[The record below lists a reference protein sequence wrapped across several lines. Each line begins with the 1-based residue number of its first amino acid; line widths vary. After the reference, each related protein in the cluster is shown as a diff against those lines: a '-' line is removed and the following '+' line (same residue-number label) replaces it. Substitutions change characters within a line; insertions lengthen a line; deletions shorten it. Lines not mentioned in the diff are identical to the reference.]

1 MRFLAALLLSV
12 ALHVVPCLAQTWEL
26 VKPDGLGFQ
35 VEFPGKP
42 ELKEESGDDG
52 GKIRTYVIRS
62 SSAAYDVTIWDLADG
77 AVGPDDVERVLD
89 NMRDRSVQGVSGTL
103 RTETKI
109 EIGGHPARDVIADT
123 MGMVWRGLTVI
134 ANKRIYQI
142 VAIIAKGTETS
153 ATTEKYLTSFKLL
166 DAAKP

>member
-1 MRFLAALLLSV
+1 MRFLGALLLSFTLYV
-12 ALHVVPCLAQTWEL
+12 APCLAQTWDL

-42 ELKEESGDDG
+42 EFKEESGDDG

-62 SSAAYDVTIWDLADG
+62 PSAAYDVTIWDLEAG
-77 AVGPDDVERVLD
+77 AVGPDDVSRVLD
-89 NMRDRSVQGVSGTL
+89 NIRDRSVEGVRGTL

-123 MGMVWRGLTVI
+123 MGMVWRGRTVI
-134 ANKRIYQI
+134 ANNRIYQI
-142 VAIIAKGTETS
+142 VAIISKAAETS

-166 DAAKP
+166 DPAKP